1 MSEPPPA
8 RDFDRRLRC
17 NRCGCVLEV
26 TADEMLRF
34 SRGDWPRCCVLP
46 MVLEVDDQ
54 AVSPGDKTALER
66 PPRRPR
72 ERFRR

>member
-1 MSEPPPA
+1 M
-8 RDFDRRLRC
+8 
-17 NRCGCVLEV
+17 EV

-46 MVLEVDDQ
+46 MVLVVDDQ

-66 PPRRPR
+66 TTRRSR
-72 ERFRR
+72 DRSRG

>member
-1 MSEPPPA
+1 MTEPKTA
-8 RDFDRRLRC
+8 QDFDRRLRC

-54 AVSPGDKTALER
+54 TVSPNEKTALER
-66 PPRRPR
+66 PRRR
-72 ERFRR
+72 SRG